1 MLDCGIMSLP
11 VLNAGPVRVLLYSLP
26 VEGHSVCVVVCVL
39 ICIWHFGICDRC
51 AVRHYQVDSLLY
63 IVRVEPEIFRLNGV
77 YRLIYYYCGSSS
89 DCGGV
94 VAMEFS

>member
-1 MLDCGIMSLP
+1 MLLRTVIMHYDCLSPPCYQYHTCGE
-11 VLNAGPVRVLLYSLP
+11 AAFVLL
-26 VEGHSVCVVVCVL
+26 
-39 ICIWHFGICDRC
+39 
-51 AVRHYQVDSLLY
+51 LLQG
-63 IVRVEPEIFRLNGV
+63 VRVEPEIFRSNGV